1 MGSSGGPGERKK
13 KEKKPKKDRYVD
25 KEKAVQASAPA
36 AAAGTSSMTD
46 VTYTID
52 QLKDPEFWKSKPELK
67 DAPGSRWKY
76 APDDAF
82 EDLDEEVF
90 TSLGSPCFPHR
101 RCSSAAAVIR
111 GPVARA
117 LCARAGVAPLQSA
130 PRYRCDFPASSRTAA

>member
-1 MGSSGGPGERKK
+1 MGGSGGPGERKK
-13 KEKKPKKDRYVD
+13 KEKRPKKDRYVD
-25 KEKAVQASAPA
+25 KEKAVEASAPA

-82 EDLDEEVF
+82 EELI
-90 TSLGSPCFPHR
+90 GSTKAEFDGFKDAFQKR
-101 RCSSAAAVIR
+101 K
-111 GPVARA
+111 
-117 LCARAGVAPLQSA
+117 LKKAGL
-130 PRYRCDFPASSRTAA
+130 F